1 MFEEKKTLIV
11 VYTDEL
17 IMNQF
22 RKFVETN
29 DDTEGEIVGT
39 KDDSLNI
46 ISWDED
52 VWATNKKA
60 GNIKGKVL
68 FLGNVK
74 GAKELL
80 PVIDTKFDEYGIKFG
95 WAGTQAILAEDTDAL
110 KEREKYDDF
119 LKALSEIPLP
129 SGITIEVKDGE
140 EGEDNDQEE
149 LEETTEPETKL
160 QSLLKFGKKGL
171 KKTEDIVSVKSEEI
185 LRNKKTM
192 RRQMLYYGLYK
203 MYYNYLEE
211 FMNL

>member
-22 RKFVETN
+22 RKFVETA
-29 DDTEGEIVGT
+29 DDTEDEVVGT

-46 ISWDED
+46 IAWDED

-68 FLGNVK
+68 FLGSVK
-74 GAKELL
+74 GTKELL
-80 PVIDTKFDEYGIKFG
+80 PVVDTKFDEYGVKFG
-95 WAGTQAILAEDTDAL
+95 WAGTQAILAENTDEL
-110 KEREKYDDF
+110 RQREKYDEF
-119 LKALSEIPLP
+119 LKVLSDMPIPEDLKVDVNETEEI
-129 SGITIEVKDGE
+129 E
-140 EGEDNDQEE
+140 ETVEE
-149 LEETTEPETKL
+149 KEETTDSNSKFDKF
-160 QSLLKFGKKGL
+160 LKTAKKGL
-171 KKTEDIVSVKSEEI
+171 KKAEDVASVKSEEV
-185 LRNKKTM
+185 LRNKKMM

-203 MYYNYLEE
+203 VYYEYLEE

>member
-22 RKFVETN
+22 RKFVETA
-29 DDTEGEIVGT
+29 DDIEGEVVGT
-39 KDDSLNI
+39 RDDSLNI
-46 ISWDED
+46 IAWDED

-80 PVIDTKFDEYGIKFG
+80 PIIDTKFDEYGIKFG

-110 KEREKYDDF
+110 KERAKYDDF
-119 LKALSEIPLP
+119 LKVLSELPLP
-129 SGITIEVKDGE
+129 SGISIEIKDDE
-140 EGEDNDQEE
+140 EAEDNNQEE
-149 LEETTEPETKL
+149 PVESTEPETKL
-160 QSLLKFGKKGL
+160 QSLLKFGKKNL
-171 KKTEDIVSVKSEEI
+171 KKTEDIVSVKSEEV

-203 MYYNYLEE
+203 MYYDYLEE
-211 FMNL
+211 FMSL

>member
-22 RKFVETN
+22 RKFVETA
-29 DDTEGEIVGT
+29 DDTESEVVGT

-80 PVIDTKFDEYGIKFG
+80 PIIDTKFDEYGIKF
-95 WAGTQAILAEDTDAL
+95 IRAL
-110 KEREKYDDF
+110 W
-119 LKALSEIPLP
+119 
-129 SGITIEVKDGE
+129 
-140 EGEDNDQEE
+140 
-149 LEETTEPETKL
+149 
-160 QSLLKFGKKGL
+160 
-171 KKTEDIVSVKSEEI
+171 
-185 LRNKKTM
+185 
-192 RRQMLYYGLYK
+192 
-203 MYYNYLEE
+203 
-211 FMNL
+211 